1 MNENK
6 SISTVE
12 NVFDILIDGL
22 LMDVML
28 KDTQN

>member
-12 NVFDILIDGL
+12 NVFDILTDGL